1 MSTTKTSATTA
12 KPVST
17 TVTYCKGEYY
27 CAGSRTV
34 TVWSENGKDTAA
46 VLEEGNIVDVTAVNG
61 NMGEVIIDGKKCRV
75 KLSELVFTGKEL
87 DLVLGDINNDGAFN
101 TYDLALINEYIISR
115 SRLPEG
121 ISVLTKSEIAAAD
134 ISGDGL
140 IDDTDVIMYLM
151 RICN

>member
-1 MSTTKTSATTA
+1 
-12 KPVST
+12 
-17 TVTYCKGEYY
+17 
-27 CAGSRTV
+27 
-34 TVWSENGKDTAA
+34 
-46 VLEEGNIVDVTAVNG
+46 
-61 NMGEVIIDGKKCRV
+61 MGEVIIDGKKCRV
-75 KLSELVFTGKEL
+75 KLSELVFAGKEL

-140 IDDTDVIMYLM
+140 IDDTDVIMYRM

>member
-1 MSTTKTSATTA
+1 
-12 KPVST
+12 
-17 TVTYCKGEYY
+17 
-27 CAGSRTV
+27 
-34 TVWSENGKDTAA
+34 
-46 VLEEGNIVDVTAVNG
+46 
-61 NMGEVIIDGKKCRV
+61 MGEVIIDGKKCRV

>member
-1 MSTTKTSATTA
+1 
-12 KPVST
+12 
-17 TVTYCKGEYY
+17 
-27 CAGSRTV
+27 
-34 TVWSENGKDTAA
+34 
-46 VLEEGNIVDVTAVNG
+46 
-61 NMGEVIIDGKKCRV
+61 MGEVIIDGKKCRV
-75 KLSELVFTGKEL
+75 KLSELVFAGKEL
-87 DLVLGDINNDGAFN
+87 DLVLGDINNDGSFN